1 MTHVINYSN
10 PFPSRGTPFTTPFS
24 VLFLPNRNLNSCG
37 IFKKE
42 KKKAASSPLFF
53 FISFLQRL
61 GWLKNKKCGRK
72 SIEPQ
77 GLRSTISKHG
87 SCFYVI
93 NMNRKQNDRKKKAFP
108 LLSTVDVHTRNVYNI
123 FQQQQQKRAN
133 IVMNIPRLVIVPW
146 FSINPSFFVY
156 FI

>member
-42 KKKAASSPLFF
+42 KKKKKQVRPFFFFFLFYKAASSPLFF

-93 NMNRKQNDRKKKAFP
+93 NMNRKQNDRKKKSFP
-108 LLSTVDVHTRNVYNI
+108 LTLNGRRTHS
-123 FQQQQQKRAN
+123 KR
-133 IVMNIPRLVIVPW
+133 IQYIPTTTTKK
-146 FSINPSFFVY
+146 S
-156 FI
+156 

>member
-1 MTHVINYSN
+1 
-10 PFPSRGTPFTTPFS
+10 
-24 VLFLPNRNLNSCG
+24 
-37 IFKKE
+37 
-42 KKKAASSPLFF
+42 
-53 FISFLQRL
+53 
-61 GWLKNKKCGRK
+61 
-72 SIEPQ
+72 
-77 GLRSTISKHG
+77 
-87 SCFYVI
+87 
-93 NMNRKQNDRKKKAFP
+93 MNRKQNDRKKKAFP

>member
-42 KKKAASSPLFF
+42 KKKKSSKFAPFF

-93 NMNRKQNDRKKKAFP
+93 NMNRKQNDRKKKSFP
-108 LLSTVDVHTRNVYNI
+108 LTLNGRRTHS
-123 FQQQQQKRAN
+123 KR
-133 IVMNIPRLVIVPW
+133 IQYIPTTTTKK
-146 FSINPSFFVY
+146 S
-156 FI
+156 